1 MPTRKTAL
9 FYALL
14 IAVASMAIGMVIT
27 ARLDLSSNS
36 SAQGL
41 ATPETDVVPLDGIIR
56 ADSFRKIAD
65 SQMPMVVNIRTES
78 RRRTQ
83 ALSDFFGGDEFFRRF
98 FGQPEGQEPQEEIT
112 EGAGT
117 GFVIDDMGF
126 ILTNNHVVE
135 DATKIEVGFFGDE
148 GIVYDAETIGRD
160 PLTDS
165 ALIKLTEMPDEP
177 LHVAKFGNSDQ
188 MQEGDWVMAI
198 GNPFNL
204 AHTVTVGVISA
215 IGRPFPVAEGRFQQV
230 LQTDAAINPG
240 NSGGPLLNLRGE
252 VIGINTAILSGQASA
267 ANIGIGFAIPINIVQ
282 QLLPQ
287 LREGKVSHGRIGVQ
301 ITDVRSEA
309 AEAFGLEN
317 RDGAVVTTVEPGGPA
332 DDAGLEPGDV
342 IVDYNGQLI
351 KSTNELVQMVLRTK
365 PGTIVPLT
373 IVRDK
378 ARQTVNITIGE
389 LDLDQESGQQSR
401 KDESAS
407 VGFGLTLNNLTPE
420 LARRLRV
427 PDDVTGA
434 VVTNVERRSAAARAG
449 VRPGDIIMQVNRT
462 PVQSALDT
470 GEKLEEVPIGQAAFV
485 LVWRRGQ
492 EVFLTI
498 PREE

>member
-1 MPTRKTAL
+1 MATRKTAL

-14 IAVASMAIGMVIT
+14 IAVSSMAIGMVIT

-36 SAQGL
+36 SAQGI
-41 ATPETDVVPLDGIIR
+41 ATPETEVIPLDGVIR

-83 ALSDFFGGDEFFRRF
+83 DLSDFFGGDEFFRRF

-135 DATKIEVGFFGDE
+135 GATKIEVGFFGDE

-165 ALIKLTEMPDEP
+165 ALIKLTEMPDKP

-252 VIGINTAILSGQASA
+252 VIGINTAILSGQTSA

-309 AEAFGLEN
+309 AQAFGLEN
-317 RDGAVVTTVEPGGPA
+317 RNGAVVTTVEPGGPA

-351 KSTNELVQMVLRTK
+351 KSTNELVQMVLRTN

-373 IVRDK
+373 IVRNK
-378 ARQTVNITIGE
+378 ARQTINITVGE
-389 LDLDQESGQQSR
+389 LDLDRESGQQSR
-401 KDESAS
+401 RNESAS
-407 VGFGLTLNNLTPE
+407 VGFGLTLNDLTPE
-420 LARRLRV
+420 LARRLRA
-427 PDDVTGA
+427 PNDVTGA
-434 VVTNVERRSAAARAG
+434 VVTNVERRSAAASAG